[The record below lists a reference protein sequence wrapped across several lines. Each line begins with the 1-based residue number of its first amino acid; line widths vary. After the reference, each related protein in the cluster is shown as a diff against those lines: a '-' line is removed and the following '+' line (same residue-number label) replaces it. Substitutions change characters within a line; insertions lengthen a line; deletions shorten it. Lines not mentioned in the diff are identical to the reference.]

1 MATPVYS
8 SGGYRR
14 GGGYHRH
21 SGQTSG
27 PTNSGWV
34 DRVSS
39 WFGGATPQYGG
50 QGQPTSGTIGG
61 DTLVYMPAPQTIV
74 TADAATTAPQASSL
88 AIVVPRS

>member
-1 MATPVYS
+1 VATPVYS

-21 SGQTSG
+21 WGQTSG
-27 PTNSGWV
+27 PTDSGWI

-39 WFGGATPQYGG
+39 WFGGVTPQYGG
-50 QGQPTSGTIGG
+50 QGQPTSGTVGG

-74 TADAATTAPQASSL
+74 TADAATTAPQAASPV
-88 AIVVPRS
+88 IVVTRT

>member
-8 SGGYRR
+8 SGSYRR

-21 SGQTSG
+21 WGQTSG
-27 PTNSGWV
+27 PTDLGWI

-50 QGQPTSGTIGG
+50 QGQPTAGTVRGG
-61 DTLVYMPAPQTIV
+61 MPVYMPVPPTV
-74 TADAATTAPQASSL
+74 GTADAATTAPQAASPV
-88 AIVVPRS
+88 IVVART